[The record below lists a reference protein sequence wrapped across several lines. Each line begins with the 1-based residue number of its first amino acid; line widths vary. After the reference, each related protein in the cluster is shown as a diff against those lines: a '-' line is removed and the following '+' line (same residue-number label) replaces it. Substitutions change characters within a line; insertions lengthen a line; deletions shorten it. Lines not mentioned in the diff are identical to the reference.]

1 MDPRRHL
8 TLMACCLALQSGPN
22 HARAEPSLA
31 TDMGEASATAP
42 RPAPAREPAPRAAFV
57 GMAPIP
63 NPPRAAQVRPG
74 RAAIAAA
81 NASARARS
89 VASGFQDGVQVFAY
103 APGRIYEVWTAP
115 LRVTTL
121 TLAPEETVIAKAA
134 GDTVRWQ
141 IGETTSGAGPD
152 QRTHVMLKPLRE
164 GLETNLVL
172 TTNQRLYLLHLRS
185 GAPPAFN
192 AAIAWSP
199 DAPRTPRKLV
209 RVDEPAAAP
218 PPSAPAPT
226 LSPEAAVWLEGR
238 YQIKP
243 PVRPPVWTPRAV
255 LTDGVRTYLVFPP
268 GLAASEAPALLAVG
282 PGGERQ
288 LVNYR
293 QQGGLWVVD
302 RVLDRA
308 ELRLGDRRPKVVRIQ
323 RREGTS

>member
-8 TLMACCLALQSGPN
+8 TLTACCLALQSPQKL
-22 HARAEPSLA
+22 ARAEPALA
-31 TDMGEASATAP
+31 TNAGDATTPAP
-42 RPAPAREPAPRAAFV
+42 RPDPMPESAPRTVFV

-63 NPPRAAQVRPG
+63 NPPRAAQVPPG
-74 RAAIAAA
+74 RPAIAAA

-121 TLAPEETVIAKAA
+121 TLAPEETVISKAA

-172 TTNQRLYLLHLRS
+172 TTNQRLYQLHLRS

-192 AAIAWSP
+192 AAIAWSL
-199 DAPRTPRKLV
+199 DAAGTSRKPAG
-209 RVDEPAAAP
+209 VDEPVAEP
-218 PPSAPAPT
+218 PPSAPTPT
-226 LSPEAAVWLEGR
+226 LLPEAAAGLEGSYR
-238 YQIKP
+238 IKA
-243 PVRPPVWTPRAV
+243 PVRPPAWTPRAV

-268 GLAASEAPALLAVG
+268 GLAASEAPALLAIG
-282 PGGERQ
+282 AGGERQ

-308 ELRLGDRRPKVVRIQ
+308 ELRLGDRRPQVVRIQ
-323 RREGTS
+323 RREVTP